1 MINMRPRWRKI
12 FTDIWENKGRT
23 ILVVISITVGVFAIG
38 MIAGAYAIISEDMSQ
53 SYASG
58 HPANVEFRTDLFDDA
73 MLKVLQ
79 KVPGVQ
85 EVEGRHILQGR
96 MLSESGE
103 WLSFDLIAKTDFE
116 NTNINLFTPLIG
128 EKSPARQELLIE
140 SESLQEIGASLG
152 DELKFQLPDGDIR
165 EIKLS
170 GVVLDQTTGAGDY
183 LGNPLG
189 FVSMD
194 SLEWLHE
201 SPDYNLLYVRV
212 SGDQN
217 DRTNIQQVANL
228 VSDRLEKAGLEVY
241 RTQLFKTDEHPMT
254 STVQAILGIM
264 LALGV
269 LIVFLSSSLIA
280 NTLSALLSQQ
290 LRQIG
295 VMKLV
300 GASSVDVFG
309 MYMVLILIFGLL
321 ALLLAIPL
329 GGQAAYALAQLIADM
344 LDFSLQGFRLI
355 PFSIGLQGIIAL
367 FIPLVSGLFPV
378 IKGSHIT
385 VQKAVSG
392 LEGQDLKL
400 EKGMFSRLLESFR
413 WVSRPLLISIRNTFR
428 RKGRLVLTLFTLT
441 LGGAIF
447 IAVFNVQAALDDYI
461 NQVGNYFL
469 ADVNLTFERAYRI
482 KKIEQL
488 VMQVPGVVYSEGW
501 AVASGEMLDENDYVI
516 EDVSI
521 MAPPADSQLVDP
533 MLLEGR
539 WVQAGDESAL
549 VINEAIHSIRPDL
562 KVGDSIILNI
572 ADEKR
577 AWVIVGIFKFVGTDS
592 LIAYTTYEYLSSLLN
607 QADSAFTFRV
617 LTEAHD
623 SDYQKKMGILID
635 SFFRDLNYRL
645 TSVDSG
651 LSSLEAASEGLD
663 ALVSF
668 LIIMAVLTALVG
680 SIGLMGTMGMNV
692 MERTREIGVMRA
704 IGAVDRII
712 ILTVI
717 VEGLIIGLISWFLGA
732 ILSFPIS
739 AFLSNIIS
747 EAIFNTPMDFKFTLN
762 GFLIW
767 LVFVLVLSA
776 LASILPALNA
786 ARLTIRE
793 VLAYE

>member
-1 MINMRPRWRKI
+1 MKGIRPRWRKV
-12 FTDIWENKGRT
+12 FTDLWENKART
-23 ILVVISITVGVFAIG
+23 LLVIISIAVGVFAIG
-38 MIAGAYAIISEDMSQ
+38 MIAGAYSIISEDMGS

-58 HPANVEFRTDLFDDA
+58 NPANIELRTDPFDDEL
-73 MLKVLQ
+73 LKVLQ
-79 KVPGVQ
+79 KVSGVQ

-96 MLSESGE
+96 MLSASGE
-103 WLSFDLIAKTDFE
+103 WLSFDLLAVPDFE
-116 NTNINLFTPLIG
+116 ERNINLSSQLSGKKTPD
-128 EKSPARQELLIE
+128 RQEFLIK
-140 SESLQEIGASLG
+140 SESLQRMGASLG
-152 DELKFQLPDGDIR
+152 DELEFQLPDG
-165 EIKLS
+165 EIKKITLS

-183 LGNPLG
+183 LANPLG
-189 FVSMD
+189 FISMD

-201 SPDYNLLYVRV
+201 PRNYNLLYVRV
-212 SGDQN
+212 TGDQN
-217 DRTNIQQVANL
+217 DRTNIQQTANL
-228 VSDRLEKAGLEVY
+228 VSDRLEKSGLEVY
-241 RTQLFKTDEHPMT
+241 RTQLFKTNEHPMT

-280 NTLSALLSQQ
+280 NTLSALLNQQ

-300 GASSVDVFG
+300 GASSRDIFG
-309 MYMVLILIFGLL
+309 MYMVLILIYGAL
-321 ALLLAIPL
+321 ALFLSVPL
-329 GGQAAYALAQLIADM
+329 GGQAAYALAQVIADQ

-355 PFSIGLQGIIAL
+355 PFSIVLQVIIAI
-367 FIPLVSGLFPV
+367 FIPLASGLFPV
-378 IKGSHIT
+378 IKGSRIT

-392 LEGQDLKL
+392 LEGQDLKH
-400 EKGMFSRLLESFR
+400 EKDLFSRLIEKIR

-441 LGGAIF
+441 LGGGIF
-447 IAVFNVQAALDDYI
+447 IAVFNVQAALEDYI

-469 ADVNLTFERAYRI
+469 ADVNLTFDRAYRV

-488 VMQVPGVVYSEGW
+488 VSQVPGVVYSEGW
-501 AVASGEMLDENDYVI
+501 AVAGGDMLDEDDHVI
-516 EDVSI
+516 DDVSI
-521 MAPPADSQLVDP
+521 MAPPAGSRLVNP

-539 WVQAGDESAL
+539 WVKSGDESAL
-549 VINEAIHSIRPDL
+549 VINEAIHSIQPDL
-562 KVGDSIILNI
+562 DVGDRIVLEI
-572 ADEKR
+572 ANEKR
-577 AWVIVGIFKFVGTDS
+577 EWMVVGIFKFVGTDN
-592 LIAYTTYEYLSSLLN
+592 LIAYTTYEYLSSILN
-607 QADSAFTFRV
+607 QADSAFTYRII
-617 LTEAHD
+617 TEAHD
-623 SDYQKKMGILID
+623 SEYQQQMGILID
-635 SFFRDLNYRL
+635 SFFRDRNYNV

-651 LSSLEAASEGLD
+651 LSSLEEASEGLGV
-663 ALVSF
+663 LVNF
-668 LIIMAVLTALVG
+668 LIIMAVLTAIVG

-717 VEGLIIGLISWFLGA
+717 VEGLLIGCMSWFLGA